1 MRKLQQAGDTIV
13 EVIIVLAV
21 LGTAISIAYS
31 TASRSLQAT
40 RQAEE
45 NSQATQLVQS
55 QIESLR
61 SYSALPASN
70 SNHIFVT
77 PGAFCFDTS
86 GNVAASPTLLLTTTS
101 TGAYHGSCVYNNLF
115 NIAIFYTK
123 NNMFGHQTD
132 TFTVRATWDDVQG
145 SSKDTV
151 TLVYRLHPTP

>member
-61 SYSALPASN
+61 SYSGVAPGDPHNIYIAS
-70 SNHIFVT
+70 
-77 PGAFCFDTS
+77 GAFCFDTS
-86 GNVAASPTLLLTTTS
+86 GNVATSPTLLPTTTS
-101 TGAYHGSCVYNNLF
+101 TGAYNGGCVYNNLY

-123 NNMFGHQTD
+123 NNLLGHQTD

-145 SSKDTV
+145 SGKDTV